1 MRRPLEFFV
10 QSARSRKGL
19 AAAALIASSL
29 LIALAVVHNATRRTA
44 LAAVYPPFASSF
56 GARARATMQARPRA
70 CRDREKTGCVRQGES
85 MTRVCLQGLASDKGL
100 YSMKSQVSVRCTGSM
115 CVCVSVCERECV
127 CKDIYIY
134 IHTYIYTIPGE

>member
-56 GARARATMQARPRA
+56 GARARARCRRVLVHAEIERKLDACGKARA
-70 CRDREKTGCVRQGES
+70 
-85 MTRVCLQGLASDKGL
+85 
-100 YSMKSQVSVRCTGSM
+100 
-115 CVCVSVCERECV
+115 
-127 CKDIYIY
+127 
-134 IHTYIYTIPGE
+134 